1 MTTSLPTTRL
11 GWTGMHLTRAGFGA
25 WAIGGGGWAY
35 GWGNQDDT
43 ASIAAIRRAVESG
56 INWID
61 TAAVYGLGHS
71 EEVVAAALAGL
82 PEADRPY
89 VFTKGGLVWD
99 PADRSAAP
107 RRVGAPASIR
117 TEVEASLRRLRV
129 ERIDL
134 YQMHWP
140 AGDGTPPEEYWQV
153 FTDLK
158 REGKIRAAGLSN
170 HGIFQLEAAEQIGAV
185 DAIQPPFNLIHR
197 DAAADVLLWAREH
210 EAGVIVYSPMASG
223 LLTAAFTAARA
234 ARLEPGD
241 WRAGHPD
248 FTEPAVSAN
257 LALAD
262 ALRPVADR
270 HGVTPAAVAVAW
282 TLTFPGVTGAIV
294 GARSPRQVDGWLPAA
309 ALELKDDDLP
319 DIAAA
324 IHATGAG
331 TGPASPPR
339 TAGIHPDFP
348 VRTLSHRTAYASVR
362 AANSA
367 PKNATFI
374 TGGDPASTTPGAAS
388 NSPACAGPGGRTCSG
403 VIRSS
408 LSKRTFS
415 ARNCAT
421 CISNADSSASSPADD
436 RKPASAEGSPHPA
449 ESNYTSSP
457 ADDPRARCPISN
469 KTGILP

>member
-1 MTTSLPTTRL
+1 MTTFLPTTRL
-11 GWTGMHLTRAGFGA
+11 GRTGLHLTRVGFGA

-35 GWGNQDDT
+35 AWGHQDDA
-43 ASIAAIRRAVESG
+43 ASIAAIRHAVESG

-89 VFTKGGLVWD
+89 VFTKGGQVWD

-117 TEVEASLRRLRV
+117 TEVDASLRRLRV

-140 AGDGTPPEEYWQV
+140 AADGTPLEEYWQV
-153 FTDLK
+153 FADLK

-170 HGIFQLEAAEQIGAV
+170 HGILQLEAAEKIGTV

-197 DAAADVLLWAREH
+197 DTAGDVLLWAGEH

-223 LLTAAFTAARA
+223 LLTGAFTAARA
-234 ARLEPGD
+234 AGLEPGD

-248 FTEPAVSAN
+248 FTEPALSAN
-257 LALAD
+257 LALAE
-262 ALRPVADR
+262 ALRPVAER

-282 TLTFPGVTGAIV
+282 TLAFLGVTGAIV

-309 ALELKDDDLP
+309 TLKLKDDDLSE
-319 DIAAA
+319 IAAA
-324 IHATGAG
+324 IRATGAG
-331 TGPASPPR
+331 SGPVSPP
-339 TAGIHPDFP
+339 
-348 VRTLSHRTAYASVR
+348 
-362 AANSA
+362 
-367 PKNATFI
+367 
-374 TGGDPASTTPGAAS
+374 PA
-388 NSPACAGPGGRTCSG
+388 
-403 VIRSS
+403 IR
-408 LSKRTFS
+408 
-415 ARNCAT
+415 
-421 CISNADSSASSPADD
+421 
-436 RKPASAEGSPHPA
+436 
-449 ESNYTSSP
+449 
-457 ADDPRARCPISN
+457 
-469 KTGILP
+469 

>member
-1 MTTSLPTTRL
+1 MITSTTSLPTTPL
-11 GWTGMHLTRAGFGA
+11 GRTGMHLTRVGFGA

-35 GWGNQDDT
+35 SWGNQVDA
-43 ASIAAIRRAVESG
+43 ASVAAIRHAVESG

-71 EEVVAAALAGL
+71 EQVVAAALAGL
-82 PEADRPY
+82 PAADRPY

-99 PADRSAAP
+99 PADRSAEP

-117 TEVEASLRRLRV
+117 AEVEASLRRLRV

-140 AGDGTPPEEYWQV
+140 AGDGTPVEEYWQV

-158 REGKIRAAGLSN
+158 RQGKIRAAGLSN

-197 DAAADVLLWAREH
+197 DTADDVLLWAREH

-223 LLTAAFTAARA
+223 LLTGSFTKARA

-241 WRAGHPD
+241 WRTGHPD
-248 FTEPAVSAN
+248 FTEPALPAN

-262 ALRPVADR
+262 ALRPVAGR

-282 TLTFPGVTGAIV
+282 TLAFPGVTGAIA
-294 GARSPRQVDGWLPAA
+294 GARSPGQVDGWLPAA
-309 ALELKDDDLP
+309 SLELKDDDLS

-331 TGPASPPR
+331 SGPASPP
-339 TAGIHPDFP
+339 
-348 VRTLSHRTAYASVR
+348 
-362 AANSA
+362 AA
-367 PKNATFI
+367 
-374 TGGDPASTTPGAAS
+374 
-388 NSPACAGPGGRTCSG
+388 
-403 VIRSS
+403 IR
-408 LSKRTFS
+408 
-415 ARNCAT
+415 
-421 CISNADSSASSPADD
+421 
-436 RKPASAEGSPHPA
+436 
-449 ESNYTSSP
+449 
-457 ADDPRARCPISN
+457 
-469 KTGILP
+469 